1 MESINFPLSN
11 IQLELLKL
19 FSRDIKENELK
30 EIKRLIVKYLS
41 SKLSNEADKVWE
53 DNNWTNEDMDKFL
66 KTHMRTPYKG
76 SK

>member
-19 FSRDIKENELK
+19 FSRDIKEKDLK

-41 SKLSNEADKVWE
+41 KKLANESDKIWE
-53 DNNWTNEDMDKFL
+53 DKNWTNEDMDKFL